1 MAGATSSITFASL
14 ALLVISFFVL
24 FLLRH
29 FLPLRTSPLYLL
41 IPIFLALALPISIIL
56 LVPIDLASSLKEEDE
71 ITRGIW
77 LPTTTVLVA
86 WRITYWLTFVLTWVI
101 LPILGEYLD
110 SGYRTPK
117 ARLLYSLRSNGRY
130 QLIVLACGLA
140 GLMYIG
146 LTNGFGGT
154 SIKALI
160 MALAYCWGLVLAIY
174 LMGHG
179 LVALPRRLIQDANFG
194 RKLRRI
200 QGEAPKVHDRMTN
213 ACSELEE
220 LEVQVHHLHRRKN
233 GVSQDHQE
241 WIAEI
246 AEESPLEDG
255 HSIATQASRTLPA
268 IITDRY
274 LAELARKVARARH
287 KQTRFVQEWDHLVQQ
302 ATEIQ
307 IIIDSSASHRLTF
320 STSNNIPLLTPYARY
335 IVYARVS
342 PTVRIIIAAI
352 LALTSIA
359 IIWSELIRSL
369 LPKYTFIALT
379 IYRSPSSP
387 TATKGS
393 VPFSGQL
400 LSCLLLLYMCF
411 AALSSFR
418 SVKIW
423 GNRAL
428 VRRYTY
434 GESAAWYSAQVA
446 KLTVPLSYNFITLLP
461 KDVHQHTGFYQVLG
475 RLIDLT
481 PLGKGFDYFFPIF
494 ILIPVCATL
503 FNLYGKVKYI
513 LGFGL
518 LGLDEDGSEDGASY
532 GGWIE
537 GRDLIAQA
545 QQQQSIIPSSRAYH
559 PTQSPPSTYLPYTD
573 GTTSP
578 INPPRLEPSLSSR
591 PSHASIDRI
600 QSSRLQAA
608 TLAAAEEDESVFS
621 GFAHRVR
628 NTFDTMDKPDWMSD
642 LVNKKPKWMTGG
654 VSDDNGQRLEG
665 HGGGG
670 DGAGDGGSSSGR
682 GFLKVF
688 GGSARNGQV
697 RL

>member
-14 ALLVISFFVL
+14 ALLVISFSVL
-24 FLLRH
+24 CLLRH

-71 ITRGIW
+71 IARGIW
-77 LPTTTVLVA
+77 LPTSTVLVA
-86 WRITYWLTFVLTWVI
+86 WRITYWLTFVLTWVV

-117 ARLLYSLRSNGRY
+117 ARLLYSVRSNGRY
-130 QLIVLACGLA
+130 QLIVLLCGLA

-179 LVALPRRLIQDANFG
+179 LVAIPRRLIQDANLG
-194 RKLRRI
+194 KKLRRI
-200 QGEAPKVHDRMTN
+200 QNEAPMIHDRMTT

-220 LEVQVHHLHRRKN
+220 LESQVQQLHRRKN
-233 GVSQDHQE
+233 GVSQDHQD

-246 AEESPLEDG
+246 AAESSPEDG
-255 HSIATQASRTLPA
+255 HSTAMQASDPLPA

-302 ATEIQ
+302 ATETQ
-307 IIIDSSASHRLTF
+307 IIIDSSASQRLTF
-320 STSNNIPLLTPYARY
+320 ASSHNISLLTPYTRY
-335 IVYARVS
+335 VIYTKIS
-342 PTVRIIIAAI
+342 PAVRITTAAI

-359 IIWSELIRSL
+359 IVWSELIKSL

-393 VPFSGQL
+393 VPFTGQL
-400 LSCLLLLYMCF
+400 VSCLLLLYMCF

-461 KDVHQHTGFYQVLG
+461 KDVHQHTGFYHVLG

-494 ILIPVCATL
+494 ILVPVCATL
-503 FNLYGKVKYI
+503 FNLYGKVKNI
-513 LGFGL
+513 FGFGL
-518 LGLDEDGSEDGASY
+518 LGLNEDESEDGASY
-532 GGWIE
+532 GGWME
-537 GRDLIAQA
+537 GRGLIAQA
-545 QQQQSIIPSSRAYH
+545 QQQQSIIPSSRASH
-559 PTQSPPSTYLPYTD
+559 HLTQSPPSTYPPYTD

-578 INPPRLEPSLSSR
+578 INPSQLQSSPSSR
-591 PSHASIDRI
+591 PSQASNNRN
-600 QSSRLQAA
+600 QPSRLQAA
-608 TLAAAEEDESVFS
+608 TLAAEEEDESVFS

-628 NTFDTMDKPDWMSD
+628 NTLDTMDKPDWMSD
-642 LVNKKPKWMTGG
+642 LVNKKPKWITGG
-654 VSDDNGQRLEG
+654 GGDDNGQRSERY
-665 HGGGG
+665 GGGG
-670 DGAGDGGSSSGR
+670 DAGSSSRG
-682 GFLKVF
+682 GFLKFF
-688 GGSARNGQV
+688 GGSARDGQV